1 MSAVPDNAGGEQH
14 ILHRVEDGVMHV
26 IFNRAARRHAIT
38 FDMYLQLAWLFTQA
52 SSDDAVRAVLL
63 SGEGG
68 YFTAGN
74 DLADF
79 IGYEE
84 GDEFVPAHFLGALSR
99 CTKPIVAAV
108 EGGAI
113 GVGSTLLLHCD
124 VVYAGRSTKF
134 LMPFIN
140 FALCPE
146 GAASLLL
153 PRAAGYK
160 QAARWLLLGEGFGA
174 ADAVQAGLVTEVVD
188 DGAAL
193 ASAQRTAARLGEL
206 PHAAVLQT
214 KALMRRAEAGLVQ
227 SVLDDECESF
237 ARLLAAPAAQSALQ
251 AFTAA
256 AARRGAGNSLL

>member
-1 MSAVPDNAGGEQH
+1 MSAAPETASGEQH
-14 ILHRVEDGVMHV
+14 ILHRTEDGVLH
-26 IFNRAARRHAIT
+26 ITFNRVARRHAIT
-38 FDMYLQLAWLFTQA
+38 FDMYLRLAWLFTTA
-52 SSDDAVRAVLL
+52 STDDAVRVVLL
-63 SGEGG
+63 SGEGD

-146 GAASLLL
+146 GASSLLL

-174 ADAVQAGLVTEVVD
+174 ADAQQAGLVTEVVD
-188 DGAAL
+188 DSAAL
-193 ASAQRTAARLGEL
+193 ASGQRTAARLAAL

-237 ARLLAAPAAQSALQ
+237 SRLLASPAAQSALQ

-256 AARRGAGNSLL
+256 AARRGAGNPLR